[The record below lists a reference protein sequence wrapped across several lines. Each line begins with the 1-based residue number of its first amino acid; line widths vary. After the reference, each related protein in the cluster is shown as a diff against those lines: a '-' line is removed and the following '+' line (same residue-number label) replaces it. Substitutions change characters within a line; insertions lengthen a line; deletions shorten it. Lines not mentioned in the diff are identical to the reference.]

1 MVSWI
6 ISRLVVLIFGT
17 LYPAY
22 YSYKAVKSKD
32 IKEYVKW
39 MMYWIIFALFT
50 TAETFTDIFLCWFPF
65 YYELKIAFVAWLLSP
80 YTKGSSLLY
89 RKFVHPTLSS
99 KEKEIDDCLVQ
110 AKDRSYDAL
119 VHFGKR
125 GLNVAATAAVMAAS
139 KVARLFHFVYSLD
152 LREGQVTP
160 LRGVTNSKL
169 IRGGREAG
177 SPRSPAA
184 HGPDQSQGQGALS
197 ERLRSFS
204 MQDLTTIRGDGV
216 PAPSG
221 PPAAGSGRAGGK
233 HGQPKMSRSASES
246 AGSSV
251 VEGDVDEGGVKAWEP
266 HQVQKP
272 LAFSDEE
279 EEDLL
284 DFMYKYKALRKTE
297 FPLEAPPRIL
307 RSRFRKKSTSSSATE
322 TTLTLG
328 MADTSTVNR
337 AAGRAESED

>member
-160 LRGVTNSKL
+160 LRGVTNSRL
-169 IRGGREAG
+169 IQWGREAS
-177 SPRSPAA
+177 SPHNPPT
-184 HGPDQSQGQGALS
+184 HGLDQSQGQGALS

-204 MQDLTTIRGDGV
+204 MQDLTTIRGDGAS
-216 PAPSG
+216 APSG
-221 PPAAGSGRAGGK
+221 PPPAGSGRAGK

-251 VEGDVDEGGVKAWEP
+251 CTCCSTCRTRKVVEGDVAEGGVKAWEP
-266 HQVQKP
+266 HQVQNP

-284 DFMYKYKALRKTE
+284 DFMYKYKTLRKTE
-297 FPLEAPPRIL
+297 IPLEAPPRLL

-322 TTLTLG
+322 TT
-328 MADTSTVNR
+328 
-337 AAGRAESED
+337 